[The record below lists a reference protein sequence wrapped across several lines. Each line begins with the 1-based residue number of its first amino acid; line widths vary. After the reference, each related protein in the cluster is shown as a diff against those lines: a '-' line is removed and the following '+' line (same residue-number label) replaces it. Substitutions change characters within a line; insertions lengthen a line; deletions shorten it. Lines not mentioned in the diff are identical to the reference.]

1 MGEWLGYWWVSFG
14 GWSWEWGVLVCWWE
28 LRQGKV
34 VSIEWIDGRIRE
46 VRMES
51 FKVVELLC
59 GLWLL
64 WCSV

>member
-1 MGEWLGYWWVSFG
+1 VSFG
-14 GWSWEWGVLVCWWE
+14 GWGWEWGVLVCWWG